1 MHMLAKTET
10 WSVRLTVRTAVIIC
24 VFLSCASAQASRN
37 CCKLSE
43 SQPPVQNIFKVSG
56 TPELVVDNING
67 SIHVIGDSSGEIRL
81 TTAETVRGN
90 SADDIERGKREVH
103 LDVAQNGNRVV
114 ACVYGPFRHDSN
126 SGDDACQSS
135 RLHNEDDQY
144 DVQFDFE
151 LHVPATTKVT
161 LSTLNDGEIKVER
174 TSGDFD
180 LRNVNG
186 GVDLEGVT
194 GRGEAKTVNG
204 EVKAAFAV
212 NPSADCS
219 FSTVNG
225 SIHLYFRSNL
235 SAELRY
241 ETLNGDVYTDFP
253 VTAESNAP
261 NGVTAFRRGRF
272 NTGQVGSGG
281 PQIQL
286 NTLNGN
292 IFVHRAS

>member
-10 WSVRLTVRTAVIIC
+10 WMVHLTVRAAVVIC
-24 VFLSCASAQASRN
+24 VFLPCASAQSSRN
-37 CCKLSE
+37 CCTLSE
-43 SQPPVQNIFKVSG
+43 SQLPVQNIFKVSG
-56 TPELVVDNING
+56 TPELVVNNING

-81 TTAETVRGN
+81 TAAETVRGN
-90 SADDIERGKREVH
+90 SANDIERGKLEVH

-114 ACVYGPFRHDSN
+114 ACVYGPLRRNSN
-126 SGDDACQSS
+126 SGNDACQNSW
-135 RLHNEDDQY
+135 LHNREDPY
-144 DVQFDFE
+144 DAQFDFE

-161 LSTLNDGEIKVER
+161 LSTLNEGEIKVER
-174 TSGDFD
+174 VSGGFD

-186 GVDLEGVT
+186 GVDLEDVT
-194 GRGEAKTVNG
+194 GAGDAKTVNG
-204 EVKAAFAV
+204 EVKATFAV
-212 NPSADCS
+212 NPSAGCS

-225 SIHLYFRSNL
+225 SIHVYFRPNL

-253 VTAESNAP
+253 VTAESSG
-261 NGVTAFRRGRF
+261 GVTTFRRGRF

-286 NTLNGN
+286 NTLNGS

>member
-1 MHMLAKTET
+1 MLAKTET
-10 WSVRLTVRTAVIIC
+10 RIVRLTVRAAAIIC

-37 CCKLSE
+37 CCTLSE
-43 SQPPVQNIFKVSG
+43 SQPPVQNTFKVSG
-56 TPELVVDNING
+56 APELVVNNING

-81 TTAETVRGN
+81 TAAETVRGN
-90 SADDIERGKREVH
+90 SADDIERGKREVR

-114 ACVYGPFRHDSN
+114 ACVYGPYGPFRRGSN
-126 SGDDACQSS
+126 SGDGACQSS
-135 RLHNEDDQY
+135 RSNNEDDQY
-144 DVQFDFE
+144 DAQFDFE

-174 TSGDFD
+174 VSGDFD

-194 GRGEAKTVNG
+194 GRGDAKTVNG

-225 SIHLYFRSNL
+225 SIHMYFRPNL

-253 VTAESNAP
+253 VTAESSG
-261 NGVTAFRRGRF
+261 GVTAFRRGRF
-272 NTGQVGSGG
+272 NTGQIGSGG

-286 NTLNGN
+286 NTLNGS